1 MADCPPRSL
10 DPGSL
15 LPPVTVL
22 AARARWFVALLR
34 RVPGEGDASPGAG
47 ATAPDAWIAGPGA
60 GATAG

>member
-1 MADCPPRSL
+1 MADSPRRSL
-10 DPGSL
+10 DPRSL

-34 RVPGEGDASPGAG
+34 PLPGEGDAGPGAG
-47 ATAPDAWIAGPGA
+47 ATARDAWFAGPGA